1 MQTVS
6 KSPELRPEIVFLYD
20 LVRQLVDGRIRIP
33 RFQRPFVWR
42 REQMIDLLDSISKQY
57 PIGSL
62 LAWETDER
70 IVSLASIGPVILEND
85 SAKTPIYLLDGHQ
98 RLSTIAGALVSSKD
112 RRVHEEVPDGQWDI
126 AFNARD
132 ISFEHY
138 NPNVLLPSHLFPM
151 SKVLNTFEFLKECE
165 RILRQ
170 DPAKGELFVERV
182 QDVARRFQNYKIPLI
197 LIRETGMT
205 EAVEI
210 FTRLNSKGQEMT
222 ADQMV
227 SAILYREGDAN
238 PFDLADEI
246 DECMEMLESLGFG
259 GVDRSIILKAV
270 MAAIGED
277 IYRTD
282 WTRMAHGRREALLL
296 RIQQVMP
303 QVADA
308 LHSAIKFLKTEVGV
322 TTDRL
327 IPYAMQLIV
336 IFALFYSERT
346 PSLAQR
352 RLLVRWF
359 WVTSFSGWFGGANP
373 SRVNALVRDVMDRV
387 AYEREVPKFAKFD
400 LSEPAVAL
408 PPSFDMRS
416 ARART
421 LLLVLLS
428 LRPRNRYGDVIDG
441 AGDLI
446 SIAGP
451 EAVGRILPPSYD
463 RKLGRG
469 PANRMLRDDPS
480 DRTPTIQWL
489 LDCPE
494 NIRDVVLESHA
505 IPPRAMTL
513 LQAGNPS
520 GFLAARLER
529 LIDLEHDF
537 MTSQGVAVGRQPIA
551 EWGSLAE

>member
-1 MQTVS
+1 MQAVTR
-6 KSPELRPEIVFLYD
+6 SPELRPEIVFLYD

-42 REQMIDLLDSISKQY
+42 RDQMIDLLDSISKQY

-70 IVSLASIGPVILEND
+70 IVSLESVGPVLLDND

-112 RRVHEEVPDGQWDI
+112 RISNGGSIDGQWEI

-132 ISFEHY
+132 SSFEHF
-138 NPNVLLPSHLFPM
+138 NTASALPSYLFPM
-151 SKVLNTFEFLKECE
+151 SKILDTFDFLKECE
-165 RILRQ
+165 RVLRQ
-170 DPAKGELFVERV
+170 DSVRGQVYVERV

-197 LIRETGMT
+197 LIRETGLT

-210 FTRLNSKGQEMT
+210 FTRLNSKGQDMT

-227 SAILYREGDAN
+227 SAILYREGDSN

-246 DECMEMLESLGFG
+246 DECMEILGSVGFG
-259 GVDRSIILKAV
+259 GLERSIILKAV

-282 WTRMAHGRREALLL
+282 WTRMAHGRREALLI
-296 RIQQVMP
+296 RIQEVMP
-303 QVADA
+303 RVGNA
-308 LHSAIKFLKTEVGV
+308 LRAATGFLKSEVGV

-336 IFALFYSERT
+336 VFALFYSEPA
-346 PSLAQR
+346 PSDAQR

-373 SRVNALVRDVMDRV
+373 SRVNALVRDVMDQI
-387 AYEREVPKFAKFD
+387 AYQRDSPKFAKFD
-400 LSEPAVAL
+400 LSVPAVAL

-428 LRPRNRYGDVIDG
+428 LRPRNRKGAVIDR

-451 EAVGRILPPSYD
+451 EAVGHILPPAND
-463 RKLGRG
+463 KRLGRG

-494 NIRDVVLESHA
+494 QLREEIMRSHA
-505 IPPRAMTL
+505 IPLGALTL
-513 LQAGNPS
+513 LESGDAG
-520 GFLAARLER
+520 GFLSARLER
-529 LIDLEHDF
+529 LSELEHEF
-537 MTSQGVAVGRQPIA
+537 MMLQGVTVRRHPLA